1 MRLDMKK
8 YLHLILA
15 AVAACIIFAACATA
29 DSSAMPDAQTIADAL
44 LNQSIFDET
53 LSPLPED
60 EISYYVTMEEGVTGL
75 MYLSDGSTA
84 EEVAVFQAPDKNT
97 AAKMLTNVE
106 EYLSAQKSSFAD
118 YLPEEAKR
126 IDDAVLI
133 QKGNCVVLC
142 VSGQSDAAKRVIE
155 DVFVE
160 Q

>member
-1 MRLDMKK
+1 
-8 YLHLILA
+8 
-15 AVAACIIFAACATA
+15 
-29 DSSAMPDAQTIADAL
+29 
-44 LNQSIFDET
+44 
-53 LSPLPED
+53 
-60 EISYYVTMEEGVTGL
+60 MEEGVTGL

-97 AAKMLTNVE
+97 AVKMLSNVE
-106 EYLSAQKSSFAD
+106 EYLSGQRSSFAD

-133 QKGNCVVLC
+133 RKGSCVVLC
-142 VSGQSDAAKRVIE
+142 VSSQSDAAKRVIE